1 MNRNFRNNNN
11 LINQFNNHNNKNQ
24 NMFSRNSMI
33 NQNPQ
38 VSQRDMHFYNKLQLA
53 KLEKIKQAKNIN
65 DFGLSKKEVFEQ
77 IIDPIK
83 INKTPKIEIDKDL
96 NNRSSLYSID
106 KKDQANDYIRELWKT
121 RTNQAYKN
129 VIKKELFDKD
139 YKKYYKEDIFKN
151 NINNKSDLIVHKI
164 VKNVDADEILL
175 EAEFELLNSMLE
187 KHNDELK
194 SIYTVSNK
202 NKFKKDF
209 EYAQKYKYR
218 LEYNPKDAEELKD
231 FYKKEQKKINKEN
244 KMLDQIIDML
254 VEQDEL
260 SSTEVE
266 ELNNKLKEQQNKKEI
281 DNKIDNEIEKTLREE
296 LGDDYDELINKLDNV
311 EDKVNVQSIKI
322 TSKVIKKN
330 KIGIK
335 SSTIK
340 KDDNIIDESNDETN
354 NLKEL
359 YKNRKNKLT

>member
-1 MNRNFRNNNN
+1 MNRNFRNNNS
-11 LINQFNNHNNKNQ
+11 LINQFNNHNNQNQ

-38 VSQRDMHFYNKLQLA
+38 VSQRDMHFYNKLQMA

-129 VIKKELFDKD
+129 IIKKELFDKD

-151 NINNKSDLIVHKI
+151 NINNKSDLIVHKV

-218 LEYNPKDAEELKD
+218 LEYNPRDAEELKD

-296 LGDDYDELINKLDNV
+296 LGDDYDELINKLDNE